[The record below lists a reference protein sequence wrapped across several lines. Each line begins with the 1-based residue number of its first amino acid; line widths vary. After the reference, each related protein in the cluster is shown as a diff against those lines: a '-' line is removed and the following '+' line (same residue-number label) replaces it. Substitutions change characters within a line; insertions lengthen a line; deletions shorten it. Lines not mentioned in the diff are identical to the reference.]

1 MLGSFTRFFVA
12 ILAFSAGVWVAEPTS
27 QAHVAT
33 DDAWRVTYQRLVGL
47 FPDADPQRW
56 RATRYHLSED
66 DAQRLEDRLGY
77 PTTPHDRR
85 PTFYV
90 AYDADGRFLGVAMF
104 VRPHVDE
111 PDLDVGHH
119 HHDGHSEIEV
129 GIGVGPKGA
138 IARVAPYDIADAEAL
153 LEPEFLDQLVGR
165 TLSSSFDIGDDIEP
179 AAGYPESSQHVA
191 NAAEESLLYMRA
203 ALGPRRGRK

>member
-1 MLGSFTRFFVA
+1 MLNSLAKISALV
-12 ILAFSAGVWVAEPTS
+12 LAFCAGAWVAEPTS

-33 DDAWRVTYQRLVGL
+33 DDAWRVTYQRLVQL
-47 FPDADPQRW
+47 FPEADPQRW
-56 RATRYHLSED
+56 RALRYHLSED
-66 DAQRLEDRLGY
+66 EAEQLEDRLGF

-90 AYDADGRFLGVAMF
+90 AYDAEGTFLGVAMF
-104 VRPHVDE
+104 VRPHIED

-119 HHDGHSEIEV
+119 RDGHAELEV
-129 GIGVGPKGA
+129 GIAVGPKGA
-138 IARVAPYDIADAEAL
+138 IAHVEPYEVADAAAL

-165 TLSSSFDIGDDIEP
+165 TLSSSFDVGDGIEP

-191 NAAEESLLYMRA
+191 NAAQESLLYMRV